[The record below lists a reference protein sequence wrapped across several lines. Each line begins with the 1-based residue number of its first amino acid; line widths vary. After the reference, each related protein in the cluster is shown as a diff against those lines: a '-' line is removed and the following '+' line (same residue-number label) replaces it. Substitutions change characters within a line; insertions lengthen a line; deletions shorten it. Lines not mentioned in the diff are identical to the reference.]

1 MADNK
6 KPISFRANVGAG
18 NSETLT
24 YSVEEPATIERLV
37 VRIYQGPELSLH
49 VTPRTI
55 GDNGN
60 GRPDSLVEFVG
71 QSYIDG
77 DGDKWEFDLS
87 EQISTDD
94 VIEVEIA
101 NTATPDPNLN
111 LSYDAAVHMELDRMG
126 GGFRP
131 LRAAVETVGGW
142 F

>member
-6 KPISFRANVGAG
+6 KPISFRANVDAGAT
-18 NSETLT
+18 ETLT

-71 QSYIDG
+71 QSYIAG
-77 DGDKWEFDLS
+77 DGDKWVFDLS
-87 EQISTDD
+87 ETVSKDD
-94 VIEVEIA
+94 VLEVEVE
-101 NTATPDPNLN
+101 NTADPDPNLN
-111 LSYDAAVHMELDRMG
+111 LTYDAAVHMELDRMG
-126 GGFRP
+126 GLSRP
-131 LRAAVETVGGW
+131 IRSAVETVRGW
-142 F
+142 V